1 MIRKDILVREYIKK
15 WRRKHGEHIRQSGE
29 REKTRVGRKK
39 LVVTVIGVGAVLV
52 AAGVAGTMYYRQTQ
66 SSTTQENGGLW
77 GHQNG
82 KNTNENLVT
91 ASGTTSI
98 GVDAVTFA
106 IDFLEDTSLYVE
118 EVYVSSG
125 DEVEAGT
132 QYLKFTDDSIEEARS
147 ELETTAKEAE
157 ISYRSGVITTQESKI
172 EAKYTYQQALLDA
185 QQAQQVYEDALAAA
199 QATLDAAEEAY
210 TEAQDD
216 YNEYLYKVENNTFY
230 EDYEV
235 EEKKTAYEEAYDL
248 YVNRVSYWELTED
261 ELDSL
266 DSSSSS
272 MTGSS
277 ATTVSTSTTASD
289 SSATA
294 SGGQGDASAAGGMM
308 GGGSSAASQE
318 EQAAKADRQWILKT
332 VALLEERMDEAED
345 EYEQA
350 KEDYEDEI
358 DGAEL
363 KLQKLLNTYE
373 SKREAYEAA
382 QIAYQKE
389 ILSAKTTYE
398 TTLAKGQTAQNDYDT
413 QLTSLSESLEKLA
426 DEKQEAEENLALF
439 ESLIGDG
446 YLYTQEAGTIL
457 MSQAEEGETLAGGD
471 IVFAYSNP
479 EKITVSVAVSQD
491 SIAQLSVGESA
502 MVMISD
508 YGNYNGVI
516 ESIDPVSSS
525 DSRTSVTYTVEV
537 ALDGDVSDLS
547 ANLTATVIFGMDTDN
562 VQNNE
567 AQQPRIEMEE
577 EAQTQTEENTQQG
590 GSSNE

>member
-1 MIRKDILVREYIKK
+1 MENTSDNQEKEK
-15 WRRKHGEHIRQSGE
+15 
-29 REKTRVGRKK
+29 KTRVGRKK
-39 LVVTVIGVGAVLV
+39 LVVTVIGE
-52 AAGVAGTMYYRQTQ
+52 AGTMYYRQTQ

-82 KNTNENLVT
+82 KNMNENLVT

-147 ELETTAKEAE
+147 ELETVAKEAE

-199 QATLDAAEEAY
+199 QATLDAAEETY

-230 EDYEV
+230 KDYEV

-248 YVNRVSYWELTED
+248 YVNRVAYWELTED

-277 ATTVSTSTTASD
+277 TTTVSTSTTASD

-294 SGGQGDASAAGGMM
+294 SGGQGDAAGAGGMM

-332 VALLEERMDEAED
+332 VTLLEERMDEAED

-413 QLTSLSESLEKLA
+413 QLTSLSEALEKLA
-426 DEKQEAEENLALF
+426 DAKQEAEENLALF

-457 MSQAEEGETLAGGD
+457 MSRAEEGETLAGGD

-516 ESIDPVSSS
+516 ESINPVSSS

-547 ANLTATVIFGMDTDN
+547 ANLTATVIFGMDADN
-562 VQNNE
+562 VQNE
-567 AQQPRIEMEE
+567 EVQQPQTEMEE
-577 EAQTQTEENTQQG
+577 EVQTEENTQQG
-590 GSSNE
+590 GSGNE

>member
-1 MIRKDILVREYIKK
+1 MENTSDNQEKEKK
-15 WRRKHGEHIRQSGE
+15 K
-29 REKTRVGRKK
+29 RVGRKK
-39 LVVTVIGVGAVLV
+39 LVVTVIGVGMVLT
-52 AAGVAGTMYYRQTQ
+52 AAGVAGTIYYRQTQ
-66 SSTTQENGGLW
+66 SGTAQENGGQW
-77 GHQNG
+77 GHQGGMNM
-82 KNTNENLVT
+82 NDNLVT

-132 QYLKFTDDSIEEARS
+132 KYLKFTDDSIEDARS
-147 ELETTAKEAE
+147 ELESTVRETQIA
-157 ISYRSGVITTQESKI
+157 YRSGVITTQESKI

-185 QQAQQVYEDALAAA
+185 QQAQQVYEDTLASL
-199 QATLDAAEEAY
+199 QATLDAAEDEY
-210 TEAQDD
+210 TQAQDD
-216 YNEYLYKVENNTFY
+216 YNEYLYKVENNTFS
-230 EDYEV
+230 EDYEI
-235 EEKKTAYEEAYDL
+235 ETKKTAYEEAYDL
-248 YVNRVSYWELTED
+248 YVDRVEYWELTED

-266 DSSSSS
+266 DSSSAS
-272 MTGSS
+272 MSGNST
-277 ATTVSTSTTASD
+277 TTVSTGTTNSTDTTSSD
-289 SSATA
+289 SS
-294 SGGQGDASAAGGMM
+294 GQGGAGGMM
-308 GGGSSAASQE
+308 GGNGSSQAAARE
-318 EQAAKADRQWILKT
+318 EQEAKADRQWILKT
-332 VALLEERMDEAED
+332 VALLKERMEEAEED
-345 EYEQA
+345 YEQA

-382 QIAYQKE
+382 QITYQKE
-389 ILSAKTTYE
+389 SLSAKTTYE

-426 DEKQEAEENLALF
+426 DAKEEAQDNLVLF

-446 YLYTQEAGTIL
+446 YLYTDETGTIL
-457 MSQAEEGETLAGGD
+457 MSRAEEGEVLTGGD
-471 IVFAYSNP
+471 IIFAYSNP
-479 EKITVSVAVSQD
+479 DKITVSVAVSQD

-508 YGNYNGVI
+508 YGNYSGVI
-516 ESIDPVSSS
+516 ESINPVASS

-537 ALDGDVSDLS
+537 ALDGDVSALS

-562 VQNNE
+562 
-567 AQQPRIEMEE
+567 AQQDETVQIQAE
-577 EAQTQTEENTQQG
+577 TEEMTQQG
-590 GSSNE
+590 GSEHE

>member
-1 MIRKDILVREYIKK
+1 MENTSDNQEKEKK
-15 WRRKHGEHIRQSGE
+15 M
-29 REKTRVGRKK
+29 RVGRKK
-39 LVVTVIGVGAVLV
+39 LAVTVIGVGAVLV
-52 AAGVAGTMYYRQTQ
+52 AAGVAGTMYYRQIQ

-82 KNTNENLVT
+82 KNMNENLVT

-157 ISYRSGVITTQESKI
+157 ISYRSGVINTQESKI

-235 EEKKTAYEEAYDL
+235 EEKKTAYEEAHEL
-248 YVNRVSYWELTED
+248 YVDRVAYWELTED

-266 DSSSSS
+266 DSSSNS
-272 MTGSS
+272 MSGSS
-277 ATTVSTSTTASD
+277 TTTVSTSTTASD

-294 SGGQGDASAAGGMM
+294 SGGQGDASAAGSMM

-373 SKREAYEAA
+373 PKREAYEAA

-413 QLTSLSESLEKLA
+413 QLTSLSEALEKLA
-426 DEKQEAEENLALF
+426 DAKQEAEENLALF

-457 MSQAEEGETLAGGD
+457 MSRAEEGETLAGGD

-516 ESIDPVSSS
+516 ESINPVSSS

-547 ANLTATVIFGMDTDN
+547 ANLTATVIFGMDEDN
-562 VQNNE
+562 VQNE
-567 AQQPRIEMEE
+567 KVQQPQTEMEE
-577 EAQTQTEENTQQG
+577 EVQTEENTQQG
-590 GSSNE
+590 GSGNE

>member
-1 MIRKDILVREYIKK
+1 MENTSDNQEKEKK
-15 WRRKHGEHIRQSGE
+15 M
-29 REKTRVGRKK
+29 RVGRKK
-39 LVVTVIGVGAVLV
+39 LIVTVIGVGAVLV

-82 KNTNENLVT
+82 KNMNENLVT

-235 EEKKTAYEEAYDL
+235 EEKKTAYEEAHEL
-248 YVNRVSYWELTED
+248 YVDRVAYWELTED

-266 DSSSSS
+266 DSSSNS
-272 MTGSS
+272 MSGSS
-277 ATTVSTSTTASD
+277 TTTVSTSTTASD

-294 SGGQGDASAAGGMM
+294 SGGQGNAAGAGGMM

-318 EQAAKADRQWILKT
+318 EQTAKADRQWILKT

-413 QLTSLSESLEKLA
+413 QLTSLSEALEKLA
-426 DEKQEAEENLALF
+426 DAKQEAEENLALF

-457 MSQAEEGETLAGGD
+457 MSRAEEGETLAGGD

-479 EKITVSVAVSQD
+479 EKITISVAVSQD

-537 ALDGDVSDLS
+537 ALDEDVSDLS
-547 ANLTATVIFGMDTDN
+547 ANLTATVIFGMDEDN
-562 VQNNE
+562 VQNE
-567 AQQPRIEMEE
+567 KVQQPQTEMEE
-577 EAQTQTEENTQQG
+577 EVQTEENTQQG

>member
-1 MIRKDILVREYIKK
+1 MENTSDNQEKEKK
-15 WRRKHGEHIRQSGE
+15 M
-29 REKTRVGRKK
+29 RVGRKK

-82 KNTNENLVT
+82 KNMNENLVT

-235 EEKKTAYEEAYDL
+235 EEKKTAYEEAHEL
-248 YVNRVSYWELTED
+248 YVDRVAYWELTED

-266 DSSSSS
+266 DSSSNS
-272 MTGSS
+272 MSGSS
-277 ATTVSTSTTASD
+277 TTTVSTSTTASD
-289 SSATA
+289 SSATT
-294 SGGQGDASAAGGMM
+294 SGGQGNAAGAGGMM

-358 DGAEL
+358 NGAEL

-413 QLTSLSESLEKLA
+413 QLTSLSEALEKLA
-426 DEKQEAEENLALF
+426 DAKQEAEENLALF

-457 MSQAEEGETLAGGD
+457 MSRAEEGETLAGGD

-525 DSRTSVTYTVEV
+525 DSRTSVTYTVEA

-547 ANLTATVIFGMDTDN
+547 ANLTATVIFGMDEDN
-562 VQNNE
+562 VQNE
-567 AQQPRIEMEE
+567 KVQQPQTEMEE
-577 EAQTQTEENTQQG
+577 EVQTEENTQQG
-590 GSSNE
+590 GSGNE

>member
-1 MIRKDILVREYIKK
+1 MENTSDNQEKEKK
-15 WRRKHGEHIRQSGE
+15 K
-29 REKTRVGRKK
+29 RVGRKK
-39 LVVTVIGVGAVLV
+39 LVVAVIGVGMVLT
-52 AAGVAGTMYYRQTQ
+52 AAGVAGTIYYRQTQ
-66 SSTTQENGGLW
+66 SGTTQENGGQW
-77 GHQNG
+77 GHQGGMNM
-82 KNTNENLVT
+82 NDNLVT

-132 QYLKFTDDSIEEARS
+132 KYLKFTDDSIEDARS
-147 ELETTAKEAE
+147 ELESTVRETQIA
-157 ISYRSGVITTQESKI
+157 YRSGVITTQESKI

-185 QQAQQVYEDALAAA
+185 QQAQQVYEDTLASL
-199 QATLDAAEEAY
+199 QATLDAAEDEY
-210 TEAQDD
+210 TQAQDD
-216 YNEYLYKVENNTFY
+216 YNEYLYKVENNTFS
-230 EDYEV
+230 EDYEI
-235 EEKKTAYEEAYDL
+235 ETKKTAYEEAYDL
-248 YVNRVSYWELTED
+248 YVDRVEYWELTED

-266 DSSSSS
+266 DSSSAS
-272 MTGSS
+272 MSGSS
-277 ATTVSTSTTASD
+277 TTTVSTGTTNSTDTTSSD
-289 SSATA
+289 SS
-294 SGGQGDASAAGGMM
+294 GQGGAGGMM
-308 GGGSSAASQE
+308 GGNGSSQAATRE
-318 EQAAKADRQWILKT
+318 EQEAKADRQWILKT
-332 VALLEERMDEAED
+332 VALLKERMEEAEED
-345 EYEQA
+345 YEQA

-382 QIAYQKE
+382 QITYQNE
-389 ILSAKTTYE
+389 SLSAKTTYE

-426 DEKQEAEENLALF
+426 DAKEEAQDNLVLF

-446 YLYTQEAGTIL
+446 YLYTDEAGTIL
-457 MSQAEEGETLAGGD
+457 MSRAEEGEVLTGGD
-471 IVFAYSNP
+471 IIFAYSNP
-479 EKITVSVAVSQD
+479 DKITVSVAVSQD

-508 YGNYNGVI
+508 YGNYSGVI
-516 ESIDPVSSS
+516 ESINPVASS

-537 ALDGDVSDLS
+537 ALDGDVSALS

-562 VQNNE
+562 
-567 AQQPRIEMEE
+567 AQQDETVQI
-577 EAQTQTEENTQQG
+577 QTETEEMTQQG
-590 GSSNE
+590 GSEHE

>member
-1 MIRKDILVREYIKK
+1 
-15 WRRKHGEHIRQSGE
+15 
-29 REKTRVGRKK
+29 
-39 LVVTVIGVGAVLV
+39 
-52 AAGVAGTMYYRQTQ
+52 
-66 SSTTQENGGLW
+66 
-77 GHQNG
+77 
-82 KNTNENLVT
+82 
-91 ASGTTSI
+91 
-98 GVDAVTFA
+98 
-106 IDFLEDTSLYVE
+106 
-118 EVYVSSG
+118 
-125 DEVEAGT
+125 
-132 QYLKFTDDSIEEARS
+132 
-147 ELETTAKEAE
+147 
-157 ISYRSGVITTQESKI
+157 
-172 EAKYTYQQALLDA
+172 
-185 QQAQQVYEDALAAA
+185 
-199 QATLDAAEEAY
+199 
-210 TEAQDD
+210 
-216 YNEYLYKVENNTFY
+216 
-230 EDYEV
+230 
-235 EEKKTAYEEAYDL
+235 
-248 YVNRVSYWELTED
+248 
-261 ELDSL
+261 
-266 DSSSSS
+266 

-277 ATTVSTSTTASD
+277 TITVSTSTTASD

-373 SKREAYEAA
+373 SEREAYEAA

-426 DEKQEAEENLALF
+426 DAKQEAEENLALF

-446 YLYTQEAGTIL
+446 YLYTQETGTIL
-457 MSQAEEGETLAGGD
+457 MSRAEEGETLAGGD

-525 DSRTSVTYTVEV
+525 DSYS
-537 ALDGDVSDLS
+537 
-547 ANLTATVIFGMDTDN
+547 NLWHGC
-562 VQNNE
+562 
-567 AQQPRIEMEE
+567 R
-577 EAQTQTEENTQQG
+577 
-590 GSSNE
+590 

>member
-1 MIRKDILVREYIKK
+1 MENTSDNQEKEK
-15 WRRKHGEHIRQSGE
+15 
-29 REKTRVGRKK
+29 KTRVSRKK

-52 AAGVAGTMYYRQTQ
+52 AVGVAGTMYYRQTQ

-82 KNTNENLVT
+82 KNMNENLVT

-216 YNEYLYKVENNTFY
+216 YNEYMYKVENNTFY

-235 EEKKTAYEEAYDL
+235 EEKKTAYEEAHEL
-248 YVNRVSYWELTED
+248 YVDRVAYWELTED

-266 DSSSSS
+266 DSSSNS
-272 MTGSS
+272 MSGSS
-277 ATTVSTSTTASD
+277 TTTVSTSTTASD

-294 SGGQGDASAAGGMM
+294 SGGQGNAAGAGGMM

-382 QIAYQKE
+382 KIAYQKE
-389 ILSAKTTYE
+389 ILSAKTIYE

-413 QLTSLSESLEKLA
+413 QLTSLSEALEKLA
-426 DEKQEAEENLALF
+426 DAKQEAEENLALF

-457 MSQAEEGETLAGGD
+457 MSRAEEGETLAGGD

-525 DSRTSVTYTVEV
+525 DNRTSVTYTVEV

-547 ANLTATVIFGMDTDN
+547 ANLTATVIFGMDEDN
-562 VQNNE
+562 VQNE
-567 AQQPRIEMEE
+567 KVQQPQTEMEE
-577 EAQTQTEENTQQG
+577 EVQTEENTQQG
-590 GSSNE
+590 GSGNE

>member
-1 MIRKDILVREYIKK
+1 MENTSDNQEKEK
-15 WRRKHGEHIRQSGE
+15 
-29 REKTRVGRKK
+29 KTRVGRKK

-77 GHQNG
+77 GYQNG
-82 KNTNENLVT
+82 KNMNENLVT

-125 DEVEAGT
+125 DEVEVGT

-157 ISYRSGVITTQESKI
+157 IAYRSGVITTQESKI

-235 EEKKTAYEEAYDL
+235 EEKKTAYEEAHEL
-248 YVNRVSYWELTED
+248 YVDRVAYWEVTED

-266 DSSSSS
+266 DSSSNS
-272 MTGSS
+272 MSGSS
-277 ATTVSTSTTASD
+277 TTTVSTSTTASD

-413 QLTSLSESLEKLA
+413 QLTSLSEALEKLA
-426 DEKQEAEENLALF
+426 DAKQEAEENLALF

-457 MSQAEEGETLAGGD
+457 MSRAEEGETLAGGD

-547 ANLTATVIFGMDTDN
+547 ANLTATVIFGMDEDN
-562 VQNNE
+562 VQNE
-567 AQQPRIEMEE
+567 KVQQPQTEMEE
-577 EAQTQTEENTQQG
+577 EVQTEENTQQG
-590 GSSNE
+590 GSGNE

>member
-1 MIRKDILVREYIKK
+1 M
-15 WRRKHGEHIRQSGE
+15 
-29 REKTRVGRKK
+29 
-39 LVVTVIGVGAVLV
+39 
-52 AAGVAGTMYYRQTQ
+52 
-66 SSTTQENGGLW
+66 
-77 GHQNG
+77 
-82 KNTNENLVT
+82 
-91 ASGTTSI
+91 
-98 GVDAVTFA
+98 
-106 IDFLEDTSLYVE
+106 
-118 EVYVSSG
+118 
-125 DEVEAGT
+125 
-132 QYLKFTDDSIEEARS
+132 
-147 ELETTAKEAE
+147 
-157 ISYRSGVITTQESKI
+157 
-172 EAKYTYQQALLDA
+172 
-185 QQAQQVYEDALAAA
+185 
-199 QATLDAAEEAY
+199 
-210 TEAQDD
+210 
-216 YNEYLYKVENNTFY
+216 
-230 EDYEV
+230 
-235 EEKKTAYEEAYDL
+235 
-248 YVNRVSYWELTED
+248 
-261 ELDSL
+261 
-266 DSSSSS
+266 
-272 MTGSS
+272 
-277 ATTVSTSTTASD
+277 
-289 SSATA
+289 
-294 SGGQGDASAAGGMM
+294 
-308 GGGSSAASQE
+308 
-318 EQAAKADRQWILKT
+318 ILKT

-345 EYEQA
+345 EYGQA

-426 DEKQEAEENLALF
+426 DAKQEAEENLALF

-457 MSQAEEGETLAGGD
+457 MSRAEEGETLAGGD

-516 ESIDPVSSS
+516 ESINPVSSS
-525 DSRTSVTYTVEV
+525 DSRTSVTYTVDV

-547 ANLTATVIFGMDTDN
+547 ANLTATVIFGMDADN
-562 VQNNE
+562 VQNDE
-567 AQQPRIEMEE
+567 AQQPRTEMEE

-590 GSSNE
+590 GSRNE

>member
-1 MIRKDILVREYIKK
+1 MENTSDNQEKEK
-15 WRRKHGEHIRQSGE
+15 
-29 REKTRVGRKK
+29 KTRVGRKK
-39 LVVTVIGVGAVLV
+39 LVVTVIGVGVVLV
-52 AAGVAGTMYYRQTQ
+52 AAGVAGTMYYRQIQ

-82 KNTNENLVT
+82 KNMNENLVT

-235 EEKKTAYEEAYDL
+235 EEKKTAYEEAHEL
-248 YVNRVSYWELTED
+248 YVDRVAYWELTED

-266 DSSSSS
+266 DSSSNS
-272 MTGSS
+272 MSGSS
-277 ATTVSTSTTASD
+277 TTTVSTSTTASD

-294 SGGQGDASAAGGMM
+294 SGGHGDALAAGGMM

-350 KEDYEDEI
+350 KEEYEDEI

-413 QLTSLSESLEKLA
+413 QLTSLSEALEKLA
-426 DEKQEAEENLALF
+426 DAKQEAEENLALF

-457 MSQAEEGETLAGGD
+457 MSRAEEGETLAGGD

-547 ANLTATVIFGMDTDN
+547 ANLTATVIFGMDEDN
-562 VQNNE
+562 VQNE
-567 AQQPRIEMEE
+567 KVQQPQTEMEE
-577 EAQTQTEENTQQG
+577 EVQTEENTQQG
-590 GSSNE
+590 GSGNE

>member
-1 MIRKDILVREYIKK
+1 MENTSDNQEKET
-15 WRRKHGEHIRQSGE
+15 
-29 REKTRVGRKK
+29 KTRVGRKK
-39 LVVTVIGVGAVLV
+39 LVVAVIGVGAVLV

-82 KNTNENLVT
+82 KNMNENLVT

-199 QATLDAAEEAY
+199 QATLDAAEETY

-235 EEKKTAYEEAYDL
+235 EEKKTAYEEAHEL
-248 YVNRVSYWELTED
+248 YVDRVAYWELTED

-266 DSSSSS
+266 DSSSNS
-272 MTGSS
+272 MSGSS
-277 ATTVSTSTTASD
+277 TTTVSTSTTASD
-289 SSATA
+289 SSATT
-294 SGGQGDASAAGGMM
+294 SGGQGNAAGAGGMM

-358 DGAEL
+358 NGAEL

-426 DEKQEAEENLALF
+426 DAKQEAEENLALF

-457 MSQAEEGETLAGGD
+457 MSRAEEGETLAGGD

-547 ANLTATVIFGMDTDN
+547 ANLTATVIFGMDEDN
-562 VQNNE
+562 VQNE
-567 AQQPRIEMEE
+567 KVQQPQTEMEE
-577 EAQTQTEENTQQG
+577 EVQTEENTQQG
-590 GSSNE
+590 GSGNE

>member
-1 MIRKDILVREYIKK
+1 MENTSDNQEKEK
-15 WRRKHGEHIRQSGE
+15 
-29 REKTRVGRKK
+29 KTRVGRKK
-39 LVVTVIGVGAVLV
+39 LVVTAIGVGAVLV

-82 KNTNENLVT
+82 KNMNENLVT

-199 QATLDAAEEAY
+199 QATLDAAEETY

-248 YVNRVSYWELTED
+248 YVNRVAYWELTED

-277 ATTVSTSTTASD
+277 TTTVSTSTTASD

-350 KEDYEDEI
+350 KKDYEDEI

-373 SKREAYEAA
+373 SEREAYEAA

-426 DEKQEAEENLALF
+426 DAKQEAEENHALF

-457 MSQAEEGETLAGGD
+457 MSRAEEGETLAGGD

-547 ANLTATVIFGMDTDN
+547 ANLTATVIFGMDADN
-562 VQNNE
+562 VQNDE
-567 AQQPRIEMEE
+567 AQQPRTEMEE

-590 GSSNE
+590 GSRNE

>member
-1 MIRKDILVREYIKK
+1 MENTSDNQEKEKK
-15 WRRKHGEHIRQSGE
+15 I
-29 REKTRVGRKK
+29 RVGRKR

-52 AAGVAGTMYYRQTQ
+52 AAGVAGTMCYRQTQ

-82 KNTNENLVT
+82 ENMNENLVT

-216 YNEYLYKVENNTFY
+216 YNEYLYKVGNNTFY

-235 EEKKTAYEEAYDL
+235 EEKKTAYEEAHEL
-248 YVNRVSYWELTED
+248 YVNRVAYWELTED

-277 ATTVSTSTTASD
+277 TTTVSTSTTASD
-289 SSATA
+289 SSATT
-294 SGGQGDASAAGGMM
+294 SGGQGDAAGAGGMM
-308 GGGSSAASQE
+308 SGGSSAVSQE

-382 QIAYQKE
+382 QITYQKE

-426 DEKQEAEENLALF
+426 DAKQEAEENLALF

-457 MSQAEEGETLAGGD
+457 MSRAEEGETLAGGD

-508 YGNYNGVI
+508 YGSYNGVI
-516 ESIDPVSSS
+516 ESINPVSSS

-547 ANLTATVIFGMDTDN
+547 ANLTATVIFGMDADN
-562 VQNNE
+562 VQNE
-567 AQQPRIEMEE
+567 KAQQHQAAMEE
-577 EAQTQTEENTQQG
+577 EVQTEENTQQG
-590 GSSNE
+590 GSGNE